1 MRFIDRTVL
10 ASVSVL
16 GLIGFSTLASGP
28 AHAKEEMK
36 SEKAAEAQEMREAD
50 KDMRKVLAELKK
62 LGAKPIG
69 TQSVEDTRKGPTP
82 ADAVKAVLKAEGKDP
97 MALMAAMKVAKKDT
111 TYPTAGGSQPARIY
125 TPEAA
130 GSGPLPVILY
140 FHGGGFVIADIDTYE
155 ASAMA
160 MAHKTGA
167 IVVSAEYR
175 HAPEAKFPAQ
185 HEDAVA
191 AYKWVVQN
199 AEQFNGDGKRVALMG
214 ESAGGNLAVNVAI
227 AARDQKL
234 EEPAY
239 MVLVY
244 PVAGTDTD
252 TPSYRK
258 NAQATPLSKPAMEW
272 FVQNTIAKP
281 EDKKDVRLDLVHAD
295 LKGLPDA
302 TVITDEIDP
311 LMSEGQ
317 ELAQLLRKGGS
328 EVKYQNY
335 EGVTH
340 EFFGMAPVVKDA
352 ERAQDLAAR
361 ELKDAFEEAAKSAG
375 STSDAKKAPR

>member
-1 MRFIDRTVL
+1 MTLNPRARLTAVSFATLVGLPIL
-10 ASVSVL
+10 A
-16 GLIGFSTLASGP
+16 ITPGF
-28 AHAKEEMK
+28 AKGEMK
-36 SEKAAEAQEMREAD
+36 SEQAAQKQEMREAD
-50 KDMRKVLAELKK
+50 KDMRKVLMELQK
-62 LGAKPIG
+62 LGAKPLG
-69 TQSVEDTRKGPTP
+69 TQSVEETRKGPTP
-82 ADAVKAVLKAEGKDP
+82 ADAVKGVLRAEGEDP
-97 MALMAAMKVAKKDT
+97 MALTAAMNVAKKDV
-111 TYPTAGGSQPARIY
+111 TYPTAGGTQPARIY
-125 TPEAA
+125 TPENA

-185 HEDAVA
+185 QEDAVA
-191 AYKWVVQN
+191 AYKWVVEN
-199 AEQFNGDGKRVALMG
+199 AGQWNGDGKRVAVMG

-234 EEPAY
+234 EEPVY

-252 TPSYRK
+252 TPSYRE
-258 NAQATPLSKPAMEW
+258 NAQAMPLSKKAMEW
-272 FVQNTIAKP
+272 FVQNTISKP
-281 EDKKDVRLDLVHAD
+281 EDKKDPRLDLVHAD

-311 LMSEGQ
+311 LMSEGR
-317 ELAQLLRKGGS
+317 ELARELRKGGS

-361 ELKDAFEEAAKSAG
+361 ELKDAFEEAAKSPGA
-375 STSDAKKAPR
+375 TNDTKMTPR